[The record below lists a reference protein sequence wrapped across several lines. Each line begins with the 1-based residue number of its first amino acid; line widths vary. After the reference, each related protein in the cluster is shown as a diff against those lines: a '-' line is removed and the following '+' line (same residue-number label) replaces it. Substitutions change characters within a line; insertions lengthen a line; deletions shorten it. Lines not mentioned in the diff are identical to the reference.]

1 MRKLEIFRKYWDM
14 GSIAKQR
21 AFIQTLMQEIS
32 VGQKKNR
39 TYILTKMAKK

>member
-32 VGQKKNR
+32 VGQKNR